1 MLTFQLFKISF
12 VFWQF
17 NVYEQ
22 MSHIHMIHFKNP
34 RGPPPLPITLKCL
47 ISVCLKM
54 RKVVNSSVIIFLNC
68 KIRFVYTWYRFPI
81 HLNLWNKIFAIKKRY
96 NKSDTALLIWY
107 TGIWFIK
114 INMQLSNQ
122 IVLMFVW

>member
-1 MLTFQLFKISF
+1 
-12 VFWQF
+12 
-17 NVYEQ
+17 
-22 MSHIHMIHFKNP
+22 
-34 RGPPPLPITLKCL
+34 
-47 ISVCLKM
+47 M
-54 RKVVNSSVIIFLNC
+54 RKEVNSSVIIFLNC

-122 IVLMFVW
+122 IVLMFVWWIQNTMNEILVSVQNNIAYLPSLCCTRRHIGQGLGISILLCSFLSFLFLPR